1 MQPLIALHRW
11 VELFFTVVVMTSVIG
26 WGMYRLLQRT
36 EDPRLLVLKWIL
48 TVLVGG
54 WLIWQTEA
62 FSNTAAS
69 WYHVVAALI
78 GGLVLTAI
86 WRQNIASIV
95 AKPFTAL
102 YDGGDVEV
110 EPQPYYSVAEAKRK
124 LGKYTEAIAEIR
136 RQLAKF
142 PTDLTGQMMIAEILA
157 QDLNDL
163 PGAEV
168 TIHRLC
174 DQPGHAPRNV
184 THALS
189 TLADWHLK
197 YNLDRE
203 AARQDLQ
210 QIADRFPET
219 DLALAAAQRI
229 AHLASTDRLLT
240 PHDPQK
246 FIVQPGIHNLGLRD
260 RAGIQE
266 LAAADTDGVA
276 ADYVQHL
283 GQFPMD
289 FETREKLALIY
300 ADHYRRLDLASEQL
314 EQLIEHPNQPA
325 KKVMHWLNMLAD
337 LQVRH
342 GADLPTVQGTLE
354 RILDRYPN
362 LPETQMTRAR
372 LSHLKLEFKGQEK
385 TAGVKMGNY
394 EQNIG
399 LKYGA
404 PRKL

>member
-1 MQPLIALHRW
+1 MERLARNAL
-11 VELFFTVVVMTSVIG
+11 G
-26 WGMYRLLQRT
+26 
-36 EDPRLLVLKWIL
+36 
-48 TVLVGG
+48 
-54 WLIWQTEA
+54 
-62 FSNTAAS
+62 
-69 WYHVVAALI
+69 
-78 GGLVLTAI
+78 
-86 WRQNIASIV
+86 
-95 AKPFTAL
+95 
-102 YDGGDVEV
+102 
-110 EPQPYYSVAEAKRK
+110 AE
-124 LGKYTEAIAEIR
+124 
-136 RQLAKF
+136 KF
-142 PTDLTGQMMIAEILA
+142 PNDVIGQMMLAEIQA
-157 QDLNDL
+157 QNLNDL

-168 TIHRLC
+168 TLQRFC
-174 DQPGHAPRNV
+174 AQPGHAPQNV
-184 THALS
+184 AHVLS

-210 QIADRFPET
+210 QIVDRFPET

-229 AHLASTDRLLT
+229 ARLASTDKLVA

-246 FIVQPGIHNLGLRD
+246 FVVQPGIQNLGLRD
-260 RAGIQE
+260 RVGIQE

-276 ADYVQHL
+276 ADYAKHL

-289 FETREKLALIY
+289 FEVREKLALIY

-325 KKVMHWLNMLAD
+325 KKVMHWLNLLAD

-354 RILDRYPN
+354 RILDRFPN

-385 TAGVKMGNY
+385 TAGVKMGTY

-399 LKYGA
+399 LKRDRVRNY
-404 PRKL
+404 

>member
-1 MQPLIALHRW
+1 MQPMIQIHRW
-11 VELFFTVVVMTSVIG
+11 FEALLGLVVVAGLVG
-26 WGMYRLLQRT
+26 WGMYRTMRRS
-36 EDPRLLVLKWIL
+36 EAPGRLVIKWIL
-48 TVLVGG
+48 TVLVLA
-54 WLIWQTEA
+54 WMNREIQP
-62 FSNTAAS
+62 FSGSPPS
-69 WYHVVAALI
+69 WIHVVVALI
-78 GGLVLTAI
+78 GGLILAAI
-86 WRQNIASIV
+86 WRHSIAAII
-95 AKPFTAL
+95 AKPFSAL
-102 YDGGDVEV
+102 YDGGDVQI
-110 EPQPYYSVAEAKRK
+110 EPQPYYSIAEAKRK
-124 LGKYTEAIAEIR
+124 LGKYPESVAEIR
-136 RQLAKF
+136 KQLEKF
-142 PTDLTGQMMIAEILA
+142 PNDVTGQMMLAEI
-157 QDLNDL
+157 QTQNLNDL

-168 TIHRLC
+168 TLQRFC
-174 DQPGHAPRNV
+174 AQPGHAPQNV
-184 THALS
+184 AHVLS

-210 QIADRFPET
+210 QIVNRFPET

-229 AHLASTDRLLT
+229 ARLASTDKLVA

-246 FIVQPGIHNLGLRD
+246 FFVQPGIQNLGLRD
-260 RAGIQE
+260 RVGIQE

-276 ADYVQHL
+276 ADYVKHL

-289 FETREKLALIY
+289 FEVREKLALIY

-325 KKVMHWLNMLAD
+325 KKVMHWLNLLAD

-354 RILDRYPN
+354 RILDRFPN

-385 TAGVKMGNY
+385 TAGVKMGTY

-399 LKYGA
+399 LKRDRVRNY
-404 PRKL
+404 